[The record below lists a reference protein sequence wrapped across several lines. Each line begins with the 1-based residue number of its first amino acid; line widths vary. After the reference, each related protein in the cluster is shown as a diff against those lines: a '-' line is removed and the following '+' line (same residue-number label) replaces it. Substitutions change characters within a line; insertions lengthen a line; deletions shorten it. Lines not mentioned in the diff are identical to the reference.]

1 MTQPTHN
8 PAARYAQ
15 AIEFE
20 KSAWHA
26 LQAEAPGSNQRAQ
39 AWATWSEAIS
49 RTNHAW
55 RQLSSQSASRPSLAL
70 QPSPAVQP
78 GTRPFP
84 APANAPAAPLETRR
98 GTRAQ

>member
-1 MTQPTHN
+1 MTQPTQN
-8 PAARYAQ
+8 PAAHYAQ

-26 LQAEAPGSNQRAQ
+26 LQAEAPGSCGRAQ

-55 RQLSSQSASRPSLAL
+55 RQLSCQSAARPR
-70 QPSPAVQP
+70 PPGQP
-78 GTRPFP
+78 GPGARPFQH
-84 APANAPAAPLETRR
+84 ANAPASPNRW
-98 GTRAQ
+98 GNGAQ